1 LLDLSKIKV
10 IGMVKIEDNDT
21 GEVLVDKENAIHF
34 GNMSSAIA
42 NALVGDENSF
52 ITYMAFGNNGTT
64 VSGSQITYKPA
75 RVSSVENLGASLYS
89 TTFIRKLTNSSSDPI
104 TPNYNVTVPLTQTS
118 ASYKDIVATVL
129 LDTGDG
135 NPTGQDVIDNATDNT
150 SAFVF
155 DEIGMYAGQDDALV
169 STGTSDL
176 STIASFIN
184 DSSTKMLTHVI
195 FHPVQKSQNRSL
207 KITYTIRIQM
217 GEL

>member
-1 LLDLSKIKV
+1 MIKV
-10 IGMVKIEDNDT
+10 EDTDT
-21 GEVLVDKENAIHF
+21 NEVLVDKCNAIHF

-42 NALVGDENSF
+42 NALVGNEDAF

-64 VSGSQITYKPA
+64 VSGSQISYKPP
-75 RVSSVENLGASLYS
+75 RVSAVENLGASLYS
-89 TTFIRKLTNSSSDPI
+89 TTFLRKMTNESSDPI
-104 TPNYNVTVPLTQTS
+104 TPNYHVTVPLNQNS
-118 ASYKDIVATVL
+118 ASYKDLVATVL
-129 LDTGDG
+129 LDVGDG
-135 NPTGQDVIDNATDNT
+135 NPTGQDVIDNATDN
-150 SAFVF
+150 SSSFVF
-155 DEIGMYAGQDDALV
+155 DEIGLYAGPSDALA
-169 STGTSDL
+169 SSGTSDL